1 EVENGS
7 EQQPYV
13 RTVGKNTKPKPEVYS
28 DVSIVKNRKNKQ
40 HKMYKPETIGGPSDA
55 VESQGS
61 SGQTGGKEQPQER
74 EGLHLDAAVGKLLE
88 VLLNK

>member
-1 EVENGS
+1 
-7 EQQPYV
+7 
-13 RTVGKNTKPKPEVYS
+13 
-28 DVSIVKNRKNKQ
+28 
-40 HKMYKPETIGGPSDA
+40 MYKPETIGGPSDA

-88 VLLNK
+88 GKAKYSFRFVSNRFLWPTNLLIWVRYLIN